1 MAGTGFPMALPFT
14 ARTQV
19 RSVFIPRR
27 SNAGSTGLQK
37 PVAASRCSL
46 RAQHFELAARSSFR
60 AIGQLTSRYNQQSAR
75 SSRDFHRTWRSD
87 AIQGFTRRILEI
99 RPRPG
104 NATENNEALIV
115 GNRADR
121 IDDLSTGRLLEQPQQ
136 DRSDLDPAHP
146 AEATGRLPRD
156 NRIRILQ
163 QFRAAAEW

>member
-1 MAGTGFPMALPFT
+1 MAGTGFPMALPLT

-37 PVAASRCSL
+37 PVPASRCSL
-46 RAQHFELAARSSFR
+46 RPQHFALAARSSFL

-99 RPRPG
+99 RPRPAMRPRITRHPSSAIVLIALMTSAQG
-104 NATENNEALIV
+104 ACWSNRSRIGRTSILPIRRRQQAASLATTE
-115 GNRADR
+115 
-121 IDDLSTGRLLEQPQQ
+121 S
-136 DRSDLDPAHP
+136 
-146 AEATGRLPRD
+146 
-156 NRIRILQ
+156 
-163 QFRAAAEW
+163 